1 MLWII
6 QSFVAPETYAPVLLR
21 RRAEK
26 LSKITGKE
34 YVSKADAALP
44 RKTLSGQLK
53 VTLSRPW
60 ALLFKEPIV
69 FLTSIYMAIIYGT
82 LYLCFAAFPIVF
94 QSPYP
99 EGWGWKPG
107 VGGLSFVGIAIGM
120 MASTI
125 GSILDN
131 KRYARVAAKCGGLA
145 PPEARLPPA
154 LAGAVLLPIGLFWF
168 AWTNGT
174 NVHWVVP
181 IMGSA
186 VFASGLVLV
195 FLSLMNYLID
205 SCKFLFFCAQRHGLD
220 EIKHILTHYEDVI
233 YAASVLAA
241 SAVLRSL
248 FGAVFPLFT
257 TYMYKDLGVHWASSI
272 PAFLALAC
280 MPFPF
285 LFYKYGEK
293 IRLKCKYSAEASQIL
308 QKMMAKQQPVQED
321 EAVTEGEEGEK
332 GTEKESENG
341 NVKETATTEVK

>member
-1 MLWII
+1 M
-6 QSFVAPETYAPVLLR
+6 
-21 RRAEK
+21 
-26 LSKITGKE
+26 
-34 YVSKADAALP
+34 
-44 RKTLSGQLK
+44 
-53 VTLSRPW
+53 
-60 ALLFKEPIV
+60 
-69 FLTSIYMAIIYGT
+69 
-82 LYLCFAAFPIVF
+82 
-94 QSPYP
+94 
-99 EGWGWKPG
+99 
-107 VGGLSFVGIAIGM
+107 
-120 MASTI
+120 
-125 GSILDN
+125 
-131 KRYARVAAKCGGLA
+131 
-145 PPEARLPPA
+145 
-154 LAGAVLLPIGLFWF
+154 
-168 AWTNGT
+168 
-174 NVHWVVP
+174 
-181 IMGSA
+181 
-186 VFASGLVLV
+186 
-195 FLSLMNYLID
+195 
-205 SCKFLFFCAQRHGLD
+205 D